1 MTYLLWIQSQKIK
14 RERESDCDEGDT
26 CTAEDDDVD
35 DIDPFSDDS
44 DSDSDY
50 VCAFSFVN
58 RCCGCVLFYY
68 DILPTHKCVYL
79 GKGGI

>member
-50 VCAFSFVN
+50 VCAFFLLTGVVVVF
-58 RCCGCVLFYY
+58 CFTMTFY
-68 DILPTHKCVYL
+68 LPTNVYP